1 MNTTKEIT
9 GSFTATGFQ
18 ALEWDTEIWML
29 YQQGCWLLR
38 NLQAKQVITQGQAEK
53 ARLKL
58 AANLGWGFASD
69 ESPWDA
75 EAPKQTSFHARGY
88 YGLLRCETCGE
99 GYGRNSWHASSPHA
113 AYVYECKTN
122 HRKRGTCGTP
132 HIYEEHLVS
141 RCNLLMQKLC
151 LRTRIRSVV
160 CGVLSDYDGV
170 TTVLATILSAPP
182 ETLKVCLDE
191 TTSQIFYAT
200 VTREHTI
207 IVDLNHGGPI
217 TVPLTPRWTPIMR
230 KTPL

>member
-1 MNTTKEIT
+1 MSRTKELS

-18 ALEWDTEIWML
+18 ALDWNTEIWML

-38 NLQAKQVITQGQAEK
+38 NLQAKQLIPQGRAEK

-58 AANLGWGFASD
+58 ADNLGWGFAPD

-75 EAPKQTSFHARGY
+75 DEPRHASFQARDY

-99 GYGRNSWHASSPHA
+99 GYGRNVWHSTSPHS

-132 HIYEEHLVS
+132 HIYEEHLRS
-141 RCNLLMQKLC
+141 RCNLLMQQLC
-151 LRTRIRSVV
+151 KRSGIASIVRD
-160 CGVLSDYDGV
+160 VLADSDEIANAP
-170 TTVLATILSAPP
+170 ATILSASP
-182 ETLKVCLDE
+182 ETLKLCLDE

-207 IVDLNHGGPI
+207 IVELNHGEPI
-217 TVPLTPRWTPIMR
+217 IVPLVPRWTPIMR
-230 KTPL
+230 RD